1 MHPSAETMIASLIF
15 GNSLNLSNPWFWN
28 ISTAA
33 SAAAAAGLLDLSS
46 SRPTFSDCKRYQ
58 NVGFFVATISW
69 WGEVMMGVWRDHQ
82 QGTTPQ
88 ALVQAAAAVYCEMCP
103 SVTPQS
109 NTSTEIIFN
118 TRLGLTISVNI
129 WISWKSKQRKR
140 RSVWSFIL
148 MAGCAL
154 YFGRLPLIHC
164 FFVC

>member
-33 SAAAAAGLLDLSS
+33 SAAAGLLDLSS

-88 ALVQAAAAVYCEMCP
+88 ALVQAAAAVYYEMCP

-118 TRLGLTISVNI
+118 TRLGMTMLIFELAGNPNKEKAGQCGVLF
-129 WISWKSKQRKR
+129 WWQD
-140 RSVWSFIL
+140 VLYIL
-148 MAGCAL
+148 AG
-154 YFGRLPLIHC
+154 FH
-164 FFVC
+164 